1 MNYYSSYTGN
11 RKRRTVRRVIIVL
24 VSVALIFG
32 ATVIFGNHLKKKAED
47 SGEHNYGGIGR
58 EDLGSETESPVIIPP
73 SEGGSGSSESVQGV
87 CVMLGSS
94 EDMGENDGTLAGS
107 AFEERLKTAAKDN
120 TGVLI
125 PLTGE
130 DGFLLYNSDR
140 ASAVSR
146 LPANPSLPDM
156 ADLRGSVELAKSLG
170 LRVSA
175 FVISGVDIVA
185 AEDEYENA
193 IAADSRI
200 AADAAEAGFDEMIIS
215 SLVKSPDEIT
225 GEASHVILRYLNQ
238 MTAAAEGTAVGLS
251 LPPEIYET
259 ATLSPQIELFV
270 SRADFLT
277 MELVREKSTVEHL
290 NYICE
295 NLAGTLSVYNMRML
309 LSPADTEIGDKLTAK
324 LRAVGHSN
332 YLYTSVPET
341 KTQPDTTEPVTAD
354 TGSTA
359 DKTDVTE

>member
-1 MNYYSSYTGN
+1 MNYYSSYTGG

-24 VSVALIFG
+24 VSIILIFG
-32 ATVIFGNHLKKKAED
+32 ATVVFGNYLKKKAED
-47 SGEHNYGGIGR
+47 SADHNYGGIGR
-58 EDLGSETESPVIIPP
+58 EDLGSETEDSVIIPP

-87 CVMLGSS
+87 CVMLGGA
-94 EDMGENDGTLAGS
+94 EDMGEDGVLAGS
-107 AFEERLKTAAKDN
+107 KFEERLKTAANNN

-125 PLTGE
+125 PLTGD
-130 DGFLLYNSDR
+130 DGFLLYNSAR
-140 ASAVSR
+140 AGAASR

-156 ADLRGSVELAKSLG
+156 ADLKGAVELAKSLG

-175 FVISGVDIVA
+175 LVISSVDIA
-185 AEDEYENA
+185 AGEDEYNSA
-193 IAADSRI
+193 ITADSRI
-200 AADAAEAGFDEMIIS
+200 AADAAEAGFDEVMIT

-238 MTAAAEGTAVGLS
+238 MTAAAQDTDVGLS

-309 LSPADTEIGDKLTAK
+309 ISPADTEVGEKMTEKLK
-324 LRAVGHSN
+324 SVEHSN

-341 KTQPDTTEPVTAD
+341 KADPEPDGTEDVT
-354 TGSTA
+354 